1 MYHFFSE
8 HENIHDT
15 YIDITGSDVNHIK
28 NVLRFQVG
36 DELLISSG
44 DNVDYTC
51 HITQLNDDYI
61 RADIDSVDERGKELP
76 SKIYLFQGLPKADKM
91 ELVIQKAVELGVYEV
106 IPVAMSRS
114 VVKLDAKKAEA
125 KVKRWNAIA
134 ESAAKQSKRS
144 IIPKISEVL
153 SFKQALQKAVDC
165 DVVLLPYECA
175 EGMKK
180 TKEIVENIKPG
191 ESVAVFIG
199 PEGGFDQK
207 ELELA
212 TEADCK
218 IITLGKRILRTETAG
233 MMVLSVLMYHL
244 ECESCKDDNINEE

>member
-15 YIDITGSDVNHIK
+15 YIDIKGSDVNHIK
-28 NVLRFQVG
+28 NVLRFQAG
-36 DELLISSG
+36 DKLLISSG
-44 DNVDYTC
+44 DNIDYTC
-51 HITQLNDDYI
+51 HITQISEDYI
-61 RADIDSVDERGKELP
+61 RADIDSVDECGKELP

-91 ELVIQKAVELGVYEV
+91 EFVIQKAVELGVHEV

-114 VVKLDAKKAEA
+114 VVKLDAKKAET
-125 KVKRWNAIA
+125 KVKRWNSIS

-144 IIPKISEVL
+144 IIPKVSEVL
-153 SFKQALQKAVDC
+153 SFKEALLKAADC
-165 DVVLLPYECA
+165 DVKLLPYECA

-191 ESVAVFIG
+191 QSIAVFIG
-199 PEGGFDQK
+199 PEGGFDCK
-207 ELELA
+207 ELEIA
-212 TEADCK
+212 AQAGCR

-233 MMVLSVLMYHL
+233 MMIVSVLMYHL
-244 ECESCKDDNINEE
+244 ECESC